1 MNEKLEGIV
10 QQLLSGNV
18 YLEEAIELLERSM
31 IQRALETTDGNQS
44 EASKQLGIHRNTLQ
58 KKLIAYGITNGHT
71 RVRKPS
77 PRQNRSRRGKGLTR
91 RQTNRQTNG

>member
-31 IQRALETTDGNQS
+31 IQHALETTDGNRS

-71 RVRKPS
+71 RVRKPA
-77 PRQNRSRRGKGLTR
+77 PRQSRSRRGNPNGSVTR
-91 RQTNRQTNG
+91 

>member
-10 QQLLSGNV
+10 QQLLSGNI

-31 IQRALETTDGNQS
+31 IQHAMESTEGNRS

-58 KKLIAYGITNGHT
+58 KKLIAYGITNGHS
-71 RVRKPS
+71 RVRRPIA
-77 PRQNRSRRGKGLTR
+77 RQSRSRRGRTDAA
-91 RQTNRQTNG
+91 

>member
-10 QQLLSGNV
+10 QQLLSGNI

-31 IQRALETTDGNQS
+31 IQHAMETTEGNRT

-58 KKLIAYGITNGHT
+58 KKLIAYGIANGHN
-71 RVRKPS
+71 RIRKPIA
-77 PRQNRSRRGKGLTR
+77 RNGRSRRGKTGAA
-91 RQTNRQTNG
+91 

>member
-1 MNEKLEGIV
+1 MNEKFESIV

-31 IQRALETTDGNQS
+31 IERAMASTEGNRS

-58 KKLIAYGITNGHT
+58 KKLIAYGIANGHS
-71 RVRKPS
+71 RLRKPVG
-77 PRQNRSRRGKGLTR
+77 RQNRSRRR
-91 RQTNRQTNG
+91 RSGAA

>member
-31 IQRALETTDGNQS
+31 IQHALETTDGNRS

-58 KKLIAYGITNGHT
+58 KKLIAYGITNGHN
-71 RVRKPS
+71 RVRKPAARPS
-77 PRQNRSRRGKGLTR
+77 RSRRGKA
-91 RQTNRQTNG
+91 

>member
-1 MNEKLEGIV
+1 MNEKFEGIA

-31 IQRALETTDGNQS
+31 IQRAMESTEGNRS

-58 KKLIAYGITNGHT
+58 KKLIEYGIANGHS
-71 RVRKPS
+71 RIRRPAA
-77 PRQNRSRRGKGLTR
+77 RQQSRSRRGKASA
-91 RQTNRQTNG
+91 